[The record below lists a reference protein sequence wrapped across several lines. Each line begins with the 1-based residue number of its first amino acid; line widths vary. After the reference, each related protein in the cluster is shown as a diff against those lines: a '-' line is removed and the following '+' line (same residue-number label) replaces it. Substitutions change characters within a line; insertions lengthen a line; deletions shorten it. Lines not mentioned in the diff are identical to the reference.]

1 MTAVNQRKESIVK
14 REWEREVKKSKLPEA
29 RENAS
34 DQVAICLSFDLIG
47 WESSTSFLN
56 LSRNELKQKQRNK
69 SRNTVGT
76 KLKLSLLCQKNFCA
90 L

>member
-56 LSRNELKQKQRNK
+56 
-69 SRNTVGT
+69 
-76 KLKLSLLCQKNFCA
+76 
-90 L
+90 

>member
-1 MTAVNQRKESIVK
+1 MTAVNQRKESIIK

-34 DQVAICLSFDLIG
+34 DQVVICFSFDLIC

-56 LSRNELKQKQRNK
+56 
-69 SRNTVGT
+69 
-76 KLKLSLLCQKNFCA
+76 
-90 L
+90 